1 MYYLKKVQNHYSVT
15 FIRNKAEETN
25 VINHTQR
32 KMIFKNHHKGDYKS
46 TIM

>member
-32 KMIFKNHHKGDYKS
+32 KMIDFQKPSQRGL
-46 TIM
+46 